1 MGVFVGE
8 LQGHS
13 VFLRSQAFDFQTMAD
28 QDELDEEI
36 MQMSTDEI
44 RQRTRHI
51 EEESRYA

>member
-1 MGVFVGE
+1 MGVFVKI
-8 LQGHS
+8 QGHS